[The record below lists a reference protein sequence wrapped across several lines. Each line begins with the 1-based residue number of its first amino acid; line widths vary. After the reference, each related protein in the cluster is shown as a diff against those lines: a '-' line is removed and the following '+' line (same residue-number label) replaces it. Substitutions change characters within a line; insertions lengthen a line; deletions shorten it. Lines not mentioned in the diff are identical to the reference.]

1 MTIVINLLWFYLWLY
16 YKIVERGVAMKI
28 KMYLDFV
35 CPYSYIGKHKLTR
48 VIEENFNPED
58 FEIEL
63 ASYQLNPDIKYTGEK
78 MIDRISQ
85 NENID
90 VEFIKRVFENIKL
103 FAEAE
108 GLEYNLDNIYSTNT
122 LDAHRLMKYASESGH
137 GVEMSDAIM
146 NSYFVKG
153 EDISNRDVLLRLAT
167 EIGLDEA
174 GAEAVID
181 SDKFTDEVEYDM
193 QHAYEIDMENTPVFI
208 FDKKYAITGAQDDS
222 VFIEVITDLLKG
234 E

>member
-1 MTIVINLLWFYLWLY
+1 
-16 YKIVERGVAMKI
+16 MKI

-85 NENID
+85 NENVD
-90 VEFIKRVFENIKL
+90 VEFIKNVFENIKL

-108 GLEYNLDNIYSTNT
+108 GLEYNLENIYSANT
-122 LDAHRLMKYASESGH
+122 LDAHRLMKYASESGL
-137 GVEMSDAIM
+137 GLEMSDAIM
-146 NSYFVKG
+146 NSYFVMG
-153 EDISNRDVLLRLAT
+153 ENISDREVLTRLAV
-167 EIGLDEA
+167 EIGLD
-174 GAEAVID
+174 AVGVKEVLD
-181 SDKFTDEVEYDM
+181 GDKFEDEVEDDM

>member
-1 MTIVINLLWFYLWLY
+1 
-16 YKIVERGVAMKI
+16 MKI

-85 NENID
+85 NENVD
-90 VEFIKRVFENIKL
+90 VEFIKNVFENIKL

-108 GLEYNLDNIYSTNT
+108 GLEYNLENIYSANT
-122 LDAHRLMKYASESGH
+122 LDAHRLMKYASKSGL
-137 GVEMSDAIM
+137 GLEMSDTIM
-146 NSYFVKG
+146 NSYFVMG
-153 EDISNRDVLLRLAT
+153 ENISDREVLTRLAV
-167 EIGLDEA
+167 EIGLD
-174 GAEAVID
+174 AVGVKEVLD
-181 SDKFTDEVEYDM
+181 GDKFEDEVEGDM